1 MYCVRCTGRL
11 VHTYIFSNQWW
22 MAGAG
27 HLASLRGTGVGHYE
41 TAAPR
46 SLQRQSCQP
55 KVGLP
60 TTHQR
65 KPITILSENPCT
77 HKYPAAADTRT
88 REHTHATRTLR
99 NRETM
104 NTHTHTHTH
113 TVDRW
118 VKILLVIGFERLRRE
133 TLFRASLFP
142 FFSLF
147 FFVDREFLPI
157 SIEKSFLGDVESTKS
172 ATFETVCSVVLLEM

>member
-1 MYCVRCTGRL
+1 MYIYIYIIYTILYGVRGAWY
-11 VHTYIFSNQWW
+11 TYFFSNQWW

-65 KPITILSENPCT
+65 NQYILLLLLLLPSRKIPCT
-77 HKYPAAADTRT
+77 HIHAADAMTR
-88 REHTHATRTLR
+88 
-99 NRETM
+99 
-104 NTHTHTHTH
+104 
-113 TVDRW
+113 
-118 VKILLVIGFERLRRE
+118 
-133 TLFRASLFP
+133 
-142 FFSLF
+142 
-147 FFVDREFLPI
+147 
-157 SIEKSFLGDVESTKS
+157 
-172 ATFETVCSVVLLEM
+172 